1 MIIREGTLAEA
12 VNVLSQIDEFAHQE
26 SLESLKKRIGDKPSL
41 VLVADI
47 DGELCGVKIGYQL
60 DDECFYSWLGGVTKT
75 GRRRGIAQALLHA
88 QERWVAKHG
97 YTSLRVKSR
106 NCFAGMLCLLLNNH
120 YQIEH
125 LEKKEALE
133 QYRLHFVKKITPVA

>member
-12 VNVLSQIDEFAHQE
+12 VEVLHKIDELAQKE
-26 SLESLKKRIGDKPSL
+26 SLDALKKRIGDKPSL
-41 VLVADI
+41 VLVADL

-60 DDECFYSWLGGVTKT
+60 DDDCFYSWLGGVTKS

-120 YQIEH
+120 YQVEH
-125 LEKKEALE
+125 LEKKDTLD
-133 QYRLHFVKKITPVA
+133 QYRLHFVKKITPAD

>member
-12 VNVLSQIDEFAHQE
+12 VEVLHKIDELAQKE
-26 SLESLKKRIGDKPSL
+26 SLDALKKRIGDKPSL
-41 VLVADI
+41 VLVADL

-60 DDECFYSWLGGVTKT
+60 DDDCFYSWLGGVTKS

-120 YQIEH
+120 YQVEH
-125 LEKKEALE
+125 LEKKDTLD
-133 QYRLHFVKKITPVA
+133 QYRLHFVKKITPGD

>member
-12 VNVLSQIDEFAHQE
+12 IEVLGKIEEFARSE
-26 SLESLKKRIGDKPSL
+26 TLGSLKKRLGDKPYL
-41 VLVADI
+41 VLVAEH
-47 DGELCGVKIGYQL
+47 DGQLCGVKIGYQL
-60 DDECFYSWLGGVTKT
+60 DEDCFYSWLGGVTDH
-75 GRRRGIAQALLHA
+75 GRRRGIAQSLLQM
-88 QERWVAKHG
+88 QERWVAQHG

-125 LEKKEALE
+125 LEKKDALD
-133 QYRLHFVKKITPVA
+133 QYRLHFVKKITPSE

>member
-12 VNVLSQIDEFAHQE
+12 VEVLHKIDELAQKE
-26 SLESLKKRIGDKPSL
+26 SLEALKKRIGDKPSL
-41 VLVADI
+41 VLVADL

-60 DDECFYSWLGGVTKT
+60 DDDCFYSWLGGVTKS

-120 YQIEH
+120 YQVEH
-125 LEKKEALE
+125 LEKKDTLD
-133 QYRLHFVKKITPVA
+133 QYRLHFVKKITPAD

>member
-12 VNVLSQIDEFAHQE
+12 VSVLGQIEEFARQE
-26 SLESLKKRIGDKPSL
+26 TLDSIKKRLGDKPSL
-41 VLVADI
+41 ILVAEI
-47 DGELCGVKIGYQL
+47 EGELCGVKIGYQL
-60 DDECFYSWLGGVTKT
+60 DETCFYSWLGGVTES
-75 GRRRGIAQALLHA
+75 GRRRGIAQALLNT

-106 NCFAGMLCLLLNNH
+106 NCFAGMLCLLLSNH

-125 LEKKEALE
+125 LEKKETLA

>member
-1 MIIREGTLAEA
+1 MIIREGTLEEA
-12 VNVLSQIDEFAHQE
+12 LTVLRQIDEFAHQE
-26 SLESLKKRIGDKPSL
+26 TLETIEKRIGDKAYL
-41 VLVADI
+41 VLVADL
-47 DGELCGVKIGYQL
+47 DGTLCGVKVGYQL
-60 DDECFYSWLGGVTKT
+60 DDDCFYSWLGGVTKA

-106 NCFAGMLCLLLNNH
+106 NCFTGMLCLLLNNH

-125 LEKKEALE
+125 LEKKDTLAH
-133 QYRLHFVKKITPVA
+133 YRLHFVKRITP